1 MHTHDA
7 FEQEPDWN
15 GEVLALEPPLLN
27 KSAVTNINPL
37 TNYTAESLIVVYCV
51 VQYITIV

>member
-1 MHTHDA
+1 MHTHDE

-15 GEVLALEPPLLN
+15 GEALGFGTTIA
-27 KSAVTNINPL
+27 KSAVTDINPL

-51 VQYITIV
+51 V